1 MTNTVVLIVTKVMT
15 IWWLYSTVVYCMLLK
30 LGFFI
35 TMSLTADADFA
46 EVYVTDNLA
55 VYFFFFR
62 FIPFLCLSVSLLAR
76 RKFEH
81 CNYNFLNN
89 FVHIFRKQ

>member
-1 MTNTVVLIVTKVMT
+1 MT

-55 VYFFFFR
+55 VYFFISFYSF
-62 FIPFLCLSVSLLAR
+62 SV
-76 RKFEH
+76 
-81 CNYNFLNN
+81 
-89 FVHIFRKQ
+89 FVSFVTSSREI

>member
-1 MTNTVVLIVTKVMT
+1 
-15 IWWLYSTVVYCMLLK
+15 MLLK

-55 VYFFFFR
+55 VYFFISFYSFSA
-62 FIPFLCLSVSLLAR
+62 FVS
-76 RKFEH
+76 
-81 CNYNFLNN
+81 
-89 FVHIFRKQ
+89 FVTSSREI